1 MYNVLH
7 TKKACG
13 LHLFLHILLMT
24 NVGSDIRDWRLEP
37 LQSSMKTR
45 PYSPSVHVT
54 CNTFT
59 TFLWDNFKALD
70 SFLSDPNDFL
80 NLLFGIT
87 FTATSSPEKEQ

>member
-1 MYNVLH
+1 
-7 TKKACG
+7 
-13 LHLFLHILLMT
+13 MT
-24 NVGSDIRDWRLEP
+24 NVGSEIRDWRLGP

-45 PYSPSVHVT
+45 PYSPCVDVT
-54 CNTFT
+54 CSIFT